1 LIRSRRLDVR
11 PIPEDPIHP
20 LSRLLLFA
28 YFLESGLLLL
38 IAPWSAFWERNF
50 FVETMP
56 GVSIVMT
63 NHFVRGA
70 VSGIGAVCLGAAF
83 AELAAMIGQRR
94 VGTNA
99 DRGLG
104 LR

>member
-1 LIRSRRLDVR
+1 MIRSGRSGDRS
-11 PIPEDPIHP
+11 EAEGNIHP
-20 LSRLLLFA
+20 LTRLLLFA
-28 YFLESGLLLL
+28 YFLESGLVLL

-50 FVETMP
+50 FVERLP
-56 GVSIVMT
+56 GLGTIMT

-83 AELAAMIGQRR
+83 AELAGMVGRR
-94 VGTNA
+94 RLANGA
-99 DRGLG
+99 ERGLG

>member
-1 LIRSRRLDVR
+1 M
-11 PIPEDPIHP
+11 PEGPIHP

-38 IAPWSAFWERNF
+38 IAPWSTFWERNF
-50 FVETMP
+50 FVDAMP
-56 GVSIVMT
+56 HVGAVMT

-70 VSGIGAVCLGAAF
+70 VSGIGAVCLGAAV
-83 AELAAMIGQRR
+83 AELAGMISRR
-94 VGTNA
+94 RLGERA
-99 DRGLG
+99 SGGLE

>member
-1 LIRSRRLDVR
+1 M
-11 PIPEDPIHP
+11 PEGPIHP

-38 IAPWSAFWERNF
+38 IAPWSTFWDRNF
-50 FVETMP
+50 FVEAMP
-56 GVSIVMT
+56 QLGLVMT

-83 AELAAMIGQRR
+83 AELAGMIGRR
-94 VGTNA
+94 RFGERA
-99 DRGLG
+99 GGGLG